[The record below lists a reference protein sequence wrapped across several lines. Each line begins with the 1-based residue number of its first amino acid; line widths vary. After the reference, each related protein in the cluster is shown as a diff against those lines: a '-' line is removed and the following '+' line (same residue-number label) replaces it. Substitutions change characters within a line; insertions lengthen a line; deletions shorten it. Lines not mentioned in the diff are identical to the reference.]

1 MSLKKKLII
10 NASWL
15 LAGQTLHKL
24 ISYLIILLISRAL
37 GDVGLGRYSFVVS
50 FTAFVSYLSDF
61 GINYYIMREIA
72 RDKTKRDLVS
82 HALSFKVLLATLDW
96 FLIVFLASQ
105 LNKDPAVKT
114 AIILYGLGSVLSTIG
129 LLFSS
134 IIFAHEV
141 TKYETFALLTE
152 RILTLL
158 IGGLVLFKLKNLLI
172 FFVVLTINSFI
183 SNSLRI
189 YFGSRFIR
197 PKLIF
202 KPEKWVWILSRS
214 YVFWFIYIFSF
225 IYYNTDIIMLGL
237 MKTDDVVGWY
247 KGGYFFIQATMLI
260 PSVVV
265 NSTLPSI
272 SRLWVEDRKTLKVLF
287 KRAFQVLLAFGI
299 IGAGGAFLF
308 APLLI
313 RIFFGQEFINS
324 VEVLR
329 ILGWTIP
336 AMFLNSLY
344 GSFLNGIGREKTYTK
359 IVGGTALLNVLLNY
373 ILIQLMSYKGAA
385 IATLTTNWI
394 SMAILSIKV
403 YSILRDIM

>member
-1 MSLKKKLII
+1 MNIKKKLLI
-10 NASWL
+10 NAGWL
-15 LAGQTLHKL
+15 FAGQIIHKI
-24 ISYLIILLISRAL
+24 ISYLIILIIGRTL
-37 GDVGLGRYSFVVS
+37 GDIGLGQYSFVVS

-72 RDKTKRDLVS
+72 QNKTKKNLIS
-82 HALSFKVLLATLDW
+82 HALSLKVLLATLDW
-96 FLIVFLASQ
+96 FLIIFLALQ

-114 AIILYGLGSVLSTIG
+114 AIILYGLGSIISTIG

-158 IGGLVLFKLKNLLI
+158 IGGLVLFRLRSILI
-172 FFVVLTINSFI
+172 FFIVLTVNSFI
-183 SNSLRI
+183 LNSLRV
-189 YFGSRFIR
+189 YFGFRFIR

-214 YVFWFIYIFSF
+214 YIFWFIYIFSF

-237 MKTDDVVGWY
+237 MKTDEVVGWY
-247 KGGYFFIQATMLI
+247 KGGYFFIQAAMLV

-272 SRLWVEDRKTLKVLF
+272 SRLWVENRKTLKILF
-287 KRAFQVLLAFGI
+287 KKAFQVLLAFGI

-313 RIFFGQEFINS
+313 RIFLGQEFVNS

-336 AMFLNSLY
+336 AMFINSLY
-344 GSFLNGIGREKTYTK
+344 GSFLNGIGEEKTYTK
-359 IVGGTALLNVLLNY
+359 IVGSTALLNVLLNY
-373 ILIQLMSYKGAA
+373 ALIQLISYKGAA
-385 IATLTTNWI
+385 IATLLTNWI
-394 SMAILSIKV
+394 STAILSIKV
-403 YSILRDIM
+403 YSILKNEM